1 MSHSTNIHIKLA
13 LDIFDLYC
21 GSRQPAEAFGVA
33 VGRSKTLTDDEAL
46 EALWKM
52 PQSGAGRMS
61 LFGVL
66 HDAAVAE
73 KYVYQNSASIPS
85 EANGWLEVT
94 ISHFD

>member
-1 MSHSTNIHIKLA
+1 MSHSTNIRIKLA
-13 LDIFDLYC
+13 LDIFDLDC

-33 VGRSKTLTDDEAL
+33 VGQSKTLTDDEAL

-66 HDAAVAE
+66 HDTAVAE
-73 KYVYQNSASIPS
+73 RDMYRAAAS
-85 EANGWLEVT
+85 EGWLEVT

>member
-13 LDIFDLYC
+13 LDIFDLDC

-33 VGRSKTLTDDEAL
+33 VGQSKTLTDDEAL

-73 KYVYQNSASIPS
+73 KYMYQAAAS
-85 EANGWLEVT
+85 EGWLEVT

>member
-1 MSHSTNIHIKLA
+1 MSHSTNILIKLA
-13 LDIFDLYC
+13 LDTFDLDC

-33 VGRSKTLTDDEAL
+33 VGQSKTLTDGEAL
-46 EALWKM
+46 EALWKL

-66 HDAAVAE
+66 HDTAVAE
-73 KYVYQNSASIPS
+73 RDMYRAA
-85 EANGWLEVT
+85 EGWLEVT